1 LINDGTGKFKMQSM
15 PELAQV
21 SNVNGMVV
29 DDFNADGN
37 FDVVLCGNDYG
48 TEISVGR
55 YDALNGLLL
64 KGDGK
69 GGFNVLTIAETGV
82 YIPGNA
88 KAMVKILSA
97 NNSYNIVASQNRDKL
112 RIARLNAAHEII
124 KPQTNESSAIVTFK
138 NGKKQ
143 KIEFPYGSSF
153 LSQSSRFMML
163 SQDVAS
169 VSFLSTDGKT
179 RVVKK

>member
-1 LINDGTGKFKMQSM
+1 M
-15 PELAQV
+15 PDLAQV
-21 SNVNGMVV
+21 SNITGMVV

-37 FDVVLCGNDYG
+37 LDVVLCGNDYG

-64 KGDGK
+64 RGDGK
-69 GGFNVLTIAETGV
+69 GGFKVMTIAESGI

-88 KAMVKILSA
+88 KAMVKLLSA

-112 RIARLNAAHEII
+112 RIARLNIGHDII
-124 KPQTNESSAIVTFK
+124 KPQTNENSALVTFK

-143 KIEFPYGSSF
+143 KVEFPYGSSF

-163 SQDVAS
+163 SPDVSS
-169 VSFLSTDGKT
+169 VLFIATDGKK